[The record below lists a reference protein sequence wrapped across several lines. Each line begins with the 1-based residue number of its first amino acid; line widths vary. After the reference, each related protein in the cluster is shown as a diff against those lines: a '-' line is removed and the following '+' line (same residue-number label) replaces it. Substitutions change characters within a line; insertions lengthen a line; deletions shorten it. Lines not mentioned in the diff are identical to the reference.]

1 MSAHLTATSLVI
13 FLFFPHPPAHPAV
26 TAATSTW
33 RTRTHRYRRLL
44 KCQQSVVSYKKLL
57 PCAHQVFRLR
67 TSLVAAAHGGGRQI
81 VLDATVAGM
90 LGLEPPLTTTK
101 QQRQRQPPGE
111 ESGREDGRNV
121 VGVAI
126 DEGIHQSSSH
136 EAFDVSVL
144 CTAYADVNALFEP
157 HSRVESRLGGAL
169 LWNVNVRCMSLFF
182 RM

>member
-1 MSAHLTATSLVI
+1 
-13 FLFFPHPPAHPAV
+13 
-26 TAATSTW
+26 
-33 RTRTHRYRRLL
+33 
-44 KCQQSVVSYKKLL
+44 
-57 PCAHQVFRLR
+57 
-67 TSLVAAAHGGGRQI
+67 
-81 VLDATVAGM
+81 M

-169 LWNVNVRCMSLFF
+169 LWNVNKTIWNIHSVSQAFGSGAIPPAAHEFAARVPSKEEGKEGKTPPPSFLTVYGSHVGRWAESLQEAY
-182 RM
+182 